1 MMASKPTLVL
11 VPGLM
16 CDATAWGEIPSGL
29 TEFDCM
35 VIDHGNAESIS
46 QMATQLLA
54 QAPARFALAGHS
66 MGGRVA
72 LEVMRIAPERVTHLG
87 LFDTG
92 HLPKPAGEVGDEE
105 VRKRMVLLAI
115 ARSQGVRAMAS
126 EWVKGMVAPQRL
138 NDRPLIDAILDMFE
152 RKDADIFEKQL
163 HALIHRP
170 DATAVLQTVKV
181 PTLVLCG
188 ALDAWSPPAQHQAIA
203 DCIPARPAIVS
214 VPDGGHMVMQEQ
226 PEAVL
231 AAMRQWLALP
241 SSVSQGATC

>member
-1 MMASKPTLVL
+1 
-11 VPGLM
+11 M
-16 CDATAWGEIPSGL
+16 CDATSWGAVPSGL
-29 TEFDCM
+29 SDLAN
-35 VIDHGNAESIS
+35 VQVVDHGQADSLV
-46 QMATQLLA
+46 QMAEQVLA

-66 MGGRVA
+66 MGGRAA

-92 HLPKPAGEVGDEE
+92 HLPKPAGVAGEEE
-105 VRKRMVLLAI
+105 VRKRMALLDI
-115 ARSQGVRAMAS
+115 ARAQGVRAMAA

-152 RKDADIFEKQL
+152 RKSADIFERQL
-163 HALIHRP
+163 RALIQRP
-170 DATAVLQTVKV
+170 DATPVLQKLHI

-188 ALDAWSPPAQHQAIA
+188 ELDAWSPPAQHQAMA

-226 PEAVL
+226 TQVVVQ
-231 AAMRQWLALP
+231 AMRQWLSP
-241 SSVSQGATC
+241 TKGAEC

>member
-1 MMASKPTLVL
+1 MTTAKPTLVL

-16 CDATAWGEIPSGL
+16 CDASAWGDVPSAL
-29 TEFDCM
+29 PEFDCH
-35 VIDHGNAESIS
+35 VVDHGHANQLG
-46 QMATQLLA
+46 QMAEQVLA
-54 QAPARFALAGHS
+54 HAPERFALAGHS

-92 HLPKPAGEVGDEE
+92 HLPKPAGEAGEQE
-105 VRKRMVLLAI
+105 VRKRMALLDM
-115 ARSQGVRAMAS
+115 ARSQGVRVMAR

-138 NDRPLIDAILDMFE
+138 NDTALIEAILDMFE

-170 DATAVLQTVKV
+170 DATRVLQAVKV

-188 ALDAWSPPAQHQAIA
+188 ALDGWSPPQQHQAMA
-203 DCIPARPAIVS
+203 DCIPARPVVVS
-214 VPDGGHMVMQEQ
+214 VAQGGHMVMQEQ
-226 PEAVL
+226 PIAVVQ
-231 AAMRQWLALP
+231 AMRAWLSQP
-241 SSVSQGATC
+241 QGAPC